1 MLSPI
6 EQFRENIT
14 RVRDLGGLHAVIDN
28 ATTAA
33 IDLTDLLRSQ
43 IVMIVSALDLYIHEI
58 TRMGML
64 EVYNGERPQTD
75 AFLRFQVTLGS
86 AMQGISS
93 ASEEEDDSKEDND
106 NTGDDGQKKWLD
118 DKWLDIEI
126 REKHGHQSFQDPN
139 NIADAIR
146 LFSSCELWPSVA
158 EQLSLDVRDVRDQL
172 RAIIKR
178 RNQIVHEADLVP
190 TYPGT
195 ITRWSISP
203 ADVTNTLNFIGEVCE
218 AIDTVSVRDLNN

>member
-14 RVRDLGGLHAVIDN
+14 RVQDIGGLHTALN
-28 ATTAA
+28 NTTTTVV
-33 IDLTDLLRSQ
+33 DLTDLLRAQ

-58 TRMGML
+58 TRIGML
-64 EVYNGERPQTD
+64 AVYNSERSQTD

-86 AMQGISS
+86 AIQGISS
-93 ASEEEDDSKEDND
+93 ASKEDDDSKEDN
-106 NTGDDGQKKWLD
+106 GIRKKWLD
-118 DKWLDIEI
+118 DKWLDVEI
-126 REKHGHQSFQDPN
+126 RERHGHQSFQDPD
-139 NIADAIR
+139 NIAGAIR

-158 EQLSLDVRDVRDQL
+158 EQLGLDVRDVKDQL

-195 ITRWSISP
+195 ITRWSILP
-203 ADVTNTLNFIGEVCE
+203 ADVTNTLDFIKKVCE
-218 AIDTVSVRDLNN
+218 AIDTVSIHDLND

>member
-14 RVRDLGGLHAVIDN
+14 RVQNLGGLYAALDN
-28 ATTAA
+28 TTTSVM
-33 IDLTDLLRSQ
+33 DLTDLLRAQ

-58 TRMGML
+58 TRIGML
-64 EVYNGERPQTD
+64 AVYSGERPQTG

-86 AMQGISS
+86 AMQGMVGT
-93 ASEEEDDSKEDND
+93 DKEND
-106 NTGDDGQKKWLD
+106 GGGKEWLD
-118 DKWLDIEI
+118 DKWLDVEI
-126 REKHGHQSFQDPN
+126 RERHGHQSFQDPN

-146 LFSSCELWPSVA
+146 LFSACELWPSVA
-158 EQLSLDVRDVRDQL
+158 EQLNLNVKDVKDQL
-172 RAIIKR
+172 SAIVKR

-203 ADVTNTLNFIGEVCE
+203 ADVTSTLDFIGKVCE
-218 AIDTVSVRDLNN
+218 AIDIVSN

>member
-14 RVRDLGGLHAVIDN
+14 RVRNLGGLHTALDN
-28 ATTAA
+28 TTTSVM
-33 IDLTDLLRSQ
+33 DLTDLLRAQ

-58 TRMGML
+58 TRVGML
-64 EVYNGERPQTD
+64 AVYNGERPQTD
-75 AFLRFQVTLGS
+75 AFLRFRVTLGS

-93 ASEEEDDSKEDND
+93 AGKDDDDKEE
-106 NTGDDGQKKWLD
+106 GDGKKKWLD
-118 DKWLDIEI
+118 DKWLDVEI
-126 REKHGHQSFQDPN
+126 RERHGHQSFQDPN
-139 NIADAIR
+139 NIAEAIR

-158 EQLSLDVRDVRDQL
+158 QQLNIDVKDVKDRL
-172 RAIIKR
+172 STIVKR

-203 ADVTNTLNFIGEVCE
+203 ADVMNTVDFVEKICE
-218 AIDTVSVRDLNN
+218 AIDIVSN